1 MKKFLMFGIAV
12 VLGIIALSSL
22 GNIIGLIVSVVIA
35 YFSLKQF
42 LKSDTFGGKLIW
54 AIIGMFGLIST
65 FSNLPAL
72 AGILAIY
79 LLYVGYKNWNKVE
92 KTTRSS
98 KDPFESFDQQ
108 WNDMKSKF

>member
-12 VLGIIALSSL
+12 VLGIIALASL
-22 GNIIGLIVSVVIA
+22 GNIIGLAISVFIA

-42 LKSDTFGGKLIW
+42 LKSDTFGGKLLW

-72 AGILAIY
+72 AGILALY
-79 LLYVGYKNWNKVE
+79 LLYVGYKNWKRDE
-92 KTTRSS
+92 KPSRSS
-98 KDPFESFDQQ
+98 KDPFESFDKQ
-108 WNDMKSKF
+108 WNDIKTKY